1 MIETFYKV
9 INNNFFKRLSSLTVI
24 QRKNFLISQTEEID
38 YNNSYKATKL
48 KIALVL
54 LSVTSIWVNE
64 LLSLEYASLK
74 RYLQNIKFKEIVQN

>member
-9 INNNFFKRLSSLTVI
+9 INNKFFERLGSLTVI

>member
-64 LLSLEYASLK
+64 LLSLEYANLK

>member
-9 INNNFFKRLSSLTVI
+9 INNKFFERLGSLTVI

-54 LSVTSIWVNE
+54 LSVTSI
-64 LLSLEYASLK
+64 
-74 RYLQNIKFKEIVQN
+74 